1 MITRL
6 FRATVVLLTL
16 ANLASIP
23 LSTGQTKPTVKIYLK
38 CTVGGPSEFRTV
50 TVENNTRSTIPNGT
64 TINWWLNAATQGSI
78 TLQSALAPGQSISRS
93 TQPHGSDPF
102 TPKAWYFK

>member
-1 MITRL
+1 MINKL
-6 FRATVVLLTL
+6 FRTTVVIL
-16 ANLASIP
+16 ALVSFAPVS
-23 LSTGQTKPTVKIYLK
+23 LSAGQATPTVKIYLK
-38 CTVGGPSEFRTV
+38 CTVGGPSEYRTV
-50 TVENNTRSTIPNGT
+50 TVENNTRTTIPNGT

-78 TLQSALAPGQSISRS
+78 TLQSALAPGQKISRS